1 MHPATACNGLPRP
14 SAGLRLSTHNNVHS
28 SRDTAHEIQH
38 THKISSWTAERG
50 NHTRPNPG
58 EGTHAQYT
66 VNDYKASNMF
76 YHTPAWEQRY
86 AIRIAGRHPC
96 WHMQSCAQHAAHDI
110 GKQQTSAS
118 HCRLRRV
125 QDMGHA
131 DNAAMPQNTHPIPFR
146 CQPGRVCRSAISR
159 PAQDVCLAEEAHAA
173 ALAALQTPR

>member
-159 PAQDVCLAEEAHAA
+159 PAQDVCL
-173 ALAALQTPR
+173 PS